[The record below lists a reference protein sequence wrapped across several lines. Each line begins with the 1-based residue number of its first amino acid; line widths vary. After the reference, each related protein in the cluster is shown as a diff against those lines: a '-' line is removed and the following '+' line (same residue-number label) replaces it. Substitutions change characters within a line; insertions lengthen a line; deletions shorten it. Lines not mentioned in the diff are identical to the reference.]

1 MHIGEDEC
9 AIKGRMMTRIKGRI
23 HQNRERA
30 LKDIRCSRF
39 EIIIPDLK

>member
-1 MHIGEDEC
+1 MHIGERETV
-9 AIKGRMMTRIKGRI
+9 INGGI

-30 LKDIRCSRF
+30 LKDTRCSRF